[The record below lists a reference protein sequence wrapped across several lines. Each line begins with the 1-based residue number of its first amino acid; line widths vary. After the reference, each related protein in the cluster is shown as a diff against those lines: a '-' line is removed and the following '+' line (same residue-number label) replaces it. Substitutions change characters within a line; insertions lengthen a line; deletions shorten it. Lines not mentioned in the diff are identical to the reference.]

1 QVYYVVDAKAR
12 TSIYFC
18 WYITITVLPYFDQHY
33 MTGHSPAKG
42 KGPEEE
48 LGPAAPLEAATIPSA
63 TALDI
68 IDATKLKETGSPDPA
83 LDTAAKDVV
92 VEDKLEPPPP
102 EAPDVTVTVV
112 ELLEVDAED
121 AMRSPSDR
129 QIINKP
135 ETNQTEDAANRD
147 KAMKSNLNTRVQS
160 KN

>member
-1 QVYYVVDAKAR
+1 
-12 TSIYFC
+12 TE
-18 WYITITVLPYFDQHY
+18 
-33 MTGHSPAKG
+33 HSPAKG
-42 KGPEEE
+42 KGSEEE
-48 LGPAAPLEAATIPSA
+48 LGPAAPLEATTIPSA

-83 LDTAAKDVV
+83 LDTAAEDVV
-92 VEDKLEPPPP
+92 VEEDELEPLPP

-121 AMRSPSDR
+121 AMRSPSDL

-160 KN
+160 